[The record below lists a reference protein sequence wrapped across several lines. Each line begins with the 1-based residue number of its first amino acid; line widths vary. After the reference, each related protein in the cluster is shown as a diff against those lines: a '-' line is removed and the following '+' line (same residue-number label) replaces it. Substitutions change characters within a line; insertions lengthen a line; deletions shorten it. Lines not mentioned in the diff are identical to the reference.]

1 VFASSYY
8 PFWHGTLENLRSVL
22 THVNEKYGKKVL
34 VMETSYAYTPEDTD
48 FNGNTISAGSA
59 VDKPYPYTVQGQANS
74 VRDVIETV
82 ANTPGGI
89 GVVYWE
95 GTWIT
100 VGRNSWEENHEKWEK
115 FGSGWASSF
124 ASEYDPNDAGKYYG
138 GSAVDN
144 QAMFDADG
152 KPLESLR
159 IFNLVRYGN
168 EVQVKADALEDVHIT
183 ATVGGSIS
191 LPEQVSAIMTDG
203 TTQSVSAT
211 WNVEEDA
218 LAQMAS
224 AEGDYVIEGTADGL
238 SCKAYVTVEQAN
250 LLKNPS
256 FEDGDLAPWVLTEL
270 GSADQLHVEDKA
282 SDSLTGRWHMHF
294 WSAKTDSVEFTLEQQ
309 LTDLAAGTY
318 RYNISIMGGDSG
330 DSEIYAYVKING
342 QITKT
347 APMTITAYGNW
358 DTAEITEIS
367 CNPGDVLTVGIYV
380 RCKGAGGGAWGKIDD
395 GVLNQT
401 D

>member
-1 VFASSYY
+1 
-8 PFWHGTLENLRSVL
+8 
-22 THVNEKYGKKVL
+22 
-34 VMETSYAYTPEDTD
+34 
-48 FNGNTISAGSA
+48 
-59 VDKPYPYTVQGQANS
+59 
-74 VRDVIETV
+74 
-82 ANTPGGI
+82 
-89 GVVYWE
+89 
-95 GTWIT
+95 
-100 VGRNSWEENHEKWEK
+100 
-115 FGSGWASSF
+115 
-124 ASEYDPNDAGKYYG
+124 
-138 GSAVDN
+138 
-144 QAMFDADG
+144 
-152 KPLESLR
+152 
-159 IFNLVRYGN
+159 
-168 EVQVKADALEDVHIT
+168 VQVKADALEDVRIT

-367 CNPGDVLTVGIYV
+367 CNPGMF
-380 RCKGAGGGAWGKIDD
+380 
-395 GVLNQT
+395 
-401 D
+401 